1 MTIAVADICLG
12 NRPTVA
18 GSYGGMFRSFWR
30 YLETYALYMAI
41 VIVGFFLTGV
51 LGAVLWLTVHPVLGV
66 IAGVLVLGL
75 TLLVMFRYMF
85 ACQICVIERR
95 GPFQSLRRSRHLIRG
110 MFWRTVGLA
119 AAMLA
124 LVYLMLFA
132 AGVAW
137 GVVSLVMP
145 LGANLALYED
155 MVVRVLTIF
164 ATPAL
169 LISFVLLYYDLRVRK
184 ENYDSH
190 ALTLEL
196 TS

>member
-1 MTIAVADICLG
+1 MAAERIERGYLG
-12 NRPTVA
+12 
-18 GSYGGMFRSFWR
+18 S
-30 YLETYALYMAI
+30 L
-41 VIVGFFLTGV
+41 
-51 LGAVLWLTVHPVLGV
+51 
-66 IAGVLVLGL
+66 LGL